1 MSEKRSLKT
10 GRREERGEEKGWK
23 RGGRISKKRDG
34 EKKVTG
40 RGGGAGD
47 EWREGVGRGG
57 RRVRVG
63 H

>member
-1 MSEKRSLKT
+1 MEE
-10 GRREERGEEKGWK
+10 RRED
-23 RGGRISKKRDG
+23 IKKRDG